1 MSKKKK
7 NRARQSS
14 RKFLDYLDY
23 RNMELEWI
31 AESQKLSD
39 NDLSVMLYRQSP
51 KFLQSPEWKALRLE
65 AISRYGSSCLRCGR
79 KDSEGHPINIDHV
92 KPRKF
97 YPQLALDIENLQ
109 PLCNPCNKS
118 KGNYKPTDYR

>member
-7 NRARQSS
+7 ARAR
-14 RKFLDYLDY
+14 RYTERYLDYLVY
-23 RNMELEWI
+23 RNMELDWLS
-31 AESQKLSD
+31 ESQNLSD
-39 NDLSVMLYRQSP
+39 NDLAVMLFRQSP

-65 AISRYGSSCLRCGR
+65 AINKYGASCLRCGR
-79 KDSEGHPINIDHV
+79 KDGPGYPINIDHV

-118 KGNYKPTDYR
+118 KGNYKATDYR

>member
-65 AISRYGSSCLRCGR
+65 AINRYGSSCLRCGR

-118 KGNYKPTDYR
+118 KGNYKATDYR